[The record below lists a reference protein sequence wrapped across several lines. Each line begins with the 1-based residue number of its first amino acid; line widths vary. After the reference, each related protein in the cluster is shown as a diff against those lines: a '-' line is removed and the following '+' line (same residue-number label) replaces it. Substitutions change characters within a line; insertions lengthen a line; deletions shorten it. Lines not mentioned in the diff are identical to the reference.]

1 MNIFKLLFS
10 PDEHVDLKPLIN
22 DGAFLV
28 DVRSIAE
35 FSAGHVPNSVNIPVN
50 TIASK
55 LSQFENRKHIIVFC
69 QSGGRSSMA
78 KSILNQRGFTNVVNG
93 GTWTQV
99 NALMIE

>member
-35 FSAGHVPNSVNIPVN
+35 FSAGHVPNSVNIPLD
-50 TIASK
+50 IIDSR
-55 LSQFENRKHIIVFC
+55 LSEFKNRKNIIVFC

-78 KSILNQRGFTNVVNG
+78 KTILNQHGFNNVVNG

-99 NALMIE
+99 NALMIG